1 MPRIAYV
8 NGRYVAHAD
17 ACVHIEDR
25 GYQFADG
32 VYEVCEVARGYI
44 MDMTRHLDRL
54 GRSLGELQIAWPMS
68 RAALEIVHGRG
79 GQAQP
84 RHERPGLPAGDAR
97 RGEPRPRLS
106 G

>member
-8 NGRYVAHAD
+8 NGRYVPHAK

-44 MDMTRHLDRL
+44 VDMKRHLDRL

-68 RAALEIVHGRG
+68 RATLEIVVAEVVRRNGVKDGLVYLQVTRG
-79 GQAQP
+79 VA
-84 RHERPGLPAGDAR
+84 
-97 RGEPRPRLS
+97 
-106 G
+106 